1 MLEPIGLGDA
11 EEATYDAL
19 VRRTRATVPELAQ
32 DTRSS
37 LPVTRRAVRTL
48 VELGLATQSA
58 GRPSRYVVV
67 PPDRAIEAVLREREA
82 ALRDTRRHIG
92 TLMEMYRASTRFA
105 HPGELVEVIT
115 GRDEVNERWGRMQQD
130 IRVQMRG
137 FDRPPYAA
145 PRGASDSNEVELGLL
160 GRGVKCRVVYDKS
173 ALELPGRI
181 DDIELGMRHGEQAR
195 IDGDVPMK
203 LAIADDRLA
212 IIPLMR
218 PGDPAL
224 TASYLIHP
232 SPLLDALIALFEAVW
247 SRSVPVRFGSTEPG
261 ELSADEAK
269 LLMLLASGATDRA
282 AGRAL
287 GWSERTVQRHVTKLM
302 TRVGAQTRFQIA
314 MEATRR
320 GWI

>member
-1 MLEPIGLGDA
+1 M
-11 EEATYDAL
+11 
-19 VRRTRATVPELAQ
+19 
-32 DTRSS
+32 
-37 LPVTRRAVRTL
+37 
-48 VELGLATQSA
+48 
-58 GRPSRYVVV
+58 
-67 PPDRAIEAVLREREA
+67 
-82 ALRDTRRHIG
+82 
-92 TLMEMYRASTRFA
+92 
-105 HPGELVEVIT
+105 
-115 GRDEVNERWGRMQQD
+115 
-130 IRVQMRG
+130 
-137 FDRPPYAA
+137 
-145 PRGASDSNEVELGLL
+145 
-160 GRGVKCRVVYDKS
+160 KCRVVYDKS
-173 ALELPGRI
+173 AIQLPGRI

-247 SRSVPVRFGSTEPG
+247 TRSVPVRFGFAEPG

-269 LLMLLASGATDRA
+269 LLMLLASGATDKA